1 MFNIQNL
8 VLGLDSR
15 LRYALAD
22 REKTT
27 KQIEQSKREIVKLED
42 NLRNF
47 APATDE
53 IEKVMR
59 ERDTLIQ
66 NVKERMNRVEDTVF
80 AEFCS
85 QIGVANIRQY
95 EERELRSGLINIF
108 ERYLFVYILHNIY
121 KSSCILL
128 LIGPLFWQASYMV
141 LYQLSMH
148 ARSSRNLQ
156 SFCFIK

>member
-80 AEFCS
+80 AEF
-85 QIGVANIRQY
+85 
-95 EERELRSGLINIF
+95 
-108 ERYLFVYILHNIY
+108 
-121 KSSCILL
+121 
-128 LIGPLFWQASYMV
+128 
-141 LYQLSMH
+141 
-148 ARSSRNLQ
+148 
-156 SFCFIK
+156 